1 MRIETLAIHSSLS
14 IDPSTGS
21 VSTPI
26 NLTTTFERD
35 TDGEYPR
42 GYIYSRLGNP
52 TRSLLEHSV
61 AQLETGSEAM
71 AFSSGMAAIMGIFQT
86 LAPKD
91 HVIVSRD
98 IFHGTTWL
106 LSNLMNRWQLES
118 TYVDMSNLDQLTS
131 AIKNNTKMIF
141 IETPSNPLLKITDV
155 EAVAKIGK
163 DFGITTIADNTWC
176 SPIGLRPIEFGVD
189 IVIHSTTKYFGG
201 HGDVT
206 GGIVITKNSDDLSTK
221 IRDIQING
229 GAIPSPFDCWLVL
242 RGIKTLPH
250 RMRAHSENAT
260 RLAHFLQSHSQVD
273 KVYFPWL
280 ESSPGYQIAKSQ
292 MALSGGMLSFQPNG
306 DSDRAYRVA
315 ANTKLFT
322 RATSLG
328 TYLSLI
334 EHRASIEGPE
344 TQAPPNL
351 LRVSVGLENIED
363 LMEDIDKALKASL

>member
-1 MRIETLAIHSSLS
+1 MRIETLAIHSSLD
-14 IDPSTGS
+14 IDPSTGA
-21 VSTPI
+21 VHTPI
-26 NLTTTFERD
+26 TLTTTFERD

-52 TRSLLEHSV
+52 TRSLLEKSV
-61 AQLETGSEAM
+61 AQLENGSEAM
-71 AFSSGMAAIMGIFQT
+71 AFSSGMAAIMGVFQT
-86 LAPKD
+86 LSPND
-91 HVIVSRD
+91 HVIVPKD

-106 LSNLMNRWQLES
+106 LTDLMKRWQLES
-118 TYVDMSNLDQLTS
+118 TFIDMSNLSELRS
-131 AIKNNTKMIF
+131 AIRTNTKMIF

-155 EAVAKIGK
+155 REVANLAK
-163 DFGITTIADNTWC
+163 DLAITTVADNTWS
-176 SPIGLRPIEFGVD
+176 SPIGLLPLEFGID

-206 GGIVITKNSDDLSTK
+206 GGIVVTKKSDDLSTK

-229 GAIPSPFDCWLVL
+229 GAIPSPFDCWLIL
-242 RGIKTLPH
+242 RGIKTLPY
-250 RMRAHSENAT
+250 RMRAHSENAGK
-260 RLAHFLQSHSQVD
+260 LARFLQSHPQVD

-280 ESSPGYQIAKSQ
+280 ETNPGYQIAKSQ
-292 MALSGGMLSFQPNG
+292 MKLSGGMLSFQPIGN
-306 DSDRAYRVA
+306 SDRAYRVA

-344 TQAPPNL
+344 TQAPDNL
-351 LRVSVGLENIED
+351 LRVSVGLENIDD
-363 LMEDIDKALKASL
+363 LMEDIDQALNASI